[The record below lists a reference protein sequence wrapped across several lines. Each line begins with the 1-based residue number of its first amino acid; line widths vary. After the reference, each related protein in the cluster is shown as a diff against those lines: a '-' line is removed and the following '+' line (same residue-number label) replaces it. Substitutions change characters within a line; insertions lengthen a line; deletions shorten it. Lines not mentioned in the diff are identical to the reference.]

1 MIKIKI
7 MGFRINSLYLSDG
20 YKVGHKSM
28 LAPGTTRLYGTW
40 IPRSL
45 KHAPKGINKIVTFYY
60 QAVWKRLNDEFN
72 ENFFFTAERNLA
84 ILDGDQDKFE
94 ELKVNAM
101 VFAKDMSD
109 YLGMDYDGNHFG
121 QLWDIGYLPIR
132 VKALPEGI
140 ETLPNIPH
148 MTFINTVKGFG
159 WLTLYLETIVSN
171 QAWKGS
177 TSATIAKLYR
187 RQAEEW
193 VNKTDKANIGLVD
206 WMCHDFSS
214 RGLSGVDDM
223 ITVGLGHAT
232 SFRGSDTLVTIP
244 AARYYYNE
252 TEVCIGS
259 VNASEHSVSTTKIFT
274 VGEKQMIIDW
284 LKEIPNGIFSMVC
297 DTFSTW
303 QFIEYLKD
311 PEIKELVLNRNGK
324 LVVRPDCLDD
334 KSQILTPG
342 GWKYFKDLLETDLV
356 AQVKED
362 GTYEFVK
369 PLKIINEPYEG
380 DMYEIR
386 DFHGKIDL
394 VVTPNHRLVSYKNSN
409 NSVSV
414 KEASEYKQNYWEYKK
429 LRSPKSQSKGRELT
443 PYERFLI
450 SLQADGCIK
459 YVNKDLSTRVEFNF
473 QKERKHNRLLE
484 ILKNTDLEYNVYYSK
499 SRKGQSTFSV
509 LIPNNRIVS
518 KTFDWVDTSNLDSL
532 WAEQF
537 IEELKYWDSSIR
549 NDGRFKYDTVI
560 KENIDVVELVAISAG
575 KGVYIS
581 ESEDSRKEHFSNV
594 FTAHILDN
602 PYVGGQSISKTK
614 IQYKGTIH
622 CVKVPTGMIL
632 VKRNKGVCVTG
643 NSGDPAD
650 IICGKKPKKRKYFA
664 EYSENDIEEW
674 LEISSDEMI
683 TNILNDKEY
692 IYELDDFL
700 PSMSGGRDYTPD
712 FKDGQTCYIKIGNRV
727 IAFEVYTGECVEATW
742 AHTINET
749 DIKNLREV
757 DPIEKNSPEAKG
769 VVELLWDIFGGTV
782 NEQGYKVLDPHI
794 GAIYGDS
801 ITPERQVDIYKRL
814 AEKGF
819 ASTNIVLGIGSFTYE
834 YMTRDTLGF
843 AAKGAWFEVEGE
855 GKCNCGHTTDCDCV
869 KQYDIYK
876 DPITDDG
883 TKKSLKGFLQVYK
896 DEQGEYRVKEQCIV
910 EEENTGELQ
919 LIYEDGK
926 FYNQTSL
933 TEIRKKLNEH

>member
-1 MIKIKI
+1 MSFK
-7 MGFRINSLYLSDG
+7 INSLYLSDG
-20 YKVGHKSM
+20 YKVGHKAM
-28 LAPGTTRLYGTW
+28 LAPGTTKLYGTW
-40 IPRSL
+40 IPRST
-45 KHAPKGINKIVTFYY
+45 KHAPKGITKIVSFG
-60 QAVWKRLNDEFN
+60 QQLVWKWLHDEFE
-72 ENFFFTAERNLA
+72 ENFFMNNYRTNPFTKEKMEVPGLKEKALQFIKDMSLYLGMEY
-84 ILDGDQDKFE
+84 DGKHFE
-94 ELKVNAM
+94 EL
-101 VFAKDMSD
+101 
-109 YLGMDYDGNHFG
+109 
-121 QLWDIGYLPIR
+121 WDLGYLPIK

-140 ETLPNIPH
+140 ETNPNIPH
-148 MTFINTVKGFG
+148 MTFVNTVDGFA
-159 WLTLYLETIVSN
+159 WLTLYLETIVSAL
-171 QAWKGS
+171 AWKPS
-177 TSATIAKLYR
+177 TAATIAKLYR

-193 VNKTDKANIGLVD
+193 VLKTDKDNIGLID
-206 WMCHDFSS
+206 WMCHDFSA
-214 RGLSGVDDM
+214 RGLDPMSQYL
-223 ITVGLGHAT
+223 IGLGHAT
-232 SFRGSDTLVTIP
+232 SFKGSDTLPVIP
-244 AARYYYNE
+244 AARYFYGVKE
-252 TEVCIGS
+252 DEMPIGS

-274 VGEKQMIIDW
+274 VGEQQMIGDW

-664 EYSENDIEEW
+664 EYSEDYIEEW

-683 TNILNDKEY
+683 TNILNDEEY

-712 FKDGQTCYIKIGNRV
+712 FKDGQTCHIKIGDRV

-749 DIKNLREV
+749 NIKNLREV

-801 ITPERQVDIYKRL
+801 ITHERQLEIYRRL
-814 AEKGF
+814 AAKGF
-819 ASTNIVLGIGSFTYE
+819 AATNIVLGIGSFTYQ
-834 YMTRDTLGF
+834 YNTRDTLGF
-843 AAKGAWFEVEGE
+843 AAKGAWFEVEEEFWASPESLEPGIRT
-855 GKCNCGHTTDCDCV
+855 KSYN
-869 KQYDIYK
+869 IYK
-876 DPITDDG
+876 DPVTDDG
-883 TKKSLKGFLQVYK
+883 TKKSLKGLLRVDYVNDYGQKNPEIKVFTEQTHLQ
-896 DEQGEYRVKEQCIV
+896 ES
-910 EEENTGELQ
+910 TGLLQ

-926 FYNQTSL
+926 FYNETSL